1 LTVPPNRPAQR
12 PASQPP
18 EAAPP
23 WKLLLA
29 CLSLVLCTLLWFN
42 GLLESLN
49 RPSVGNALELRQ
61 LQLQVLAEPALP
73 ERLRPWLAGEEARA
87 ALAGQLEQ
95 NLAAGPGPGSPD
107 QLLQLALLSRSQ
119 GQDHTATV
127 LAELRRQVP
136 PERRPLVAL
145 LEENDTGNDTSSTQ
159 LARLTAP
166 WEGDLSPLT
175 SQLLCQTL
183 EPERPDCGDAEVQ
196 RRALARLLAVS
207 WLPGLLLLLGL
218 ALLAREGWLL
228 WRRRSTPMPALLG
241 PQLDLLDVTLLIAG
255 GFVVLGELS
264 VPLLLEPAL
273 RPLLAPL
280 EAMPVR
286 QQGVQVLLLYL
297 GLTVPPLLILRAQLR
312 PLAARRPP
320 AGWLQWRWQP
330 AGSALRGAL
339 GHMLMVL
346 PLVALTGWLVDR
358 LVGDPGG
365 SNPLLEL
372 VLTARDPLA
381 LGCFALTAMV
391 LAPLFEETLFR
402 GVLLPV
408 LGNRWGGAAGVAA
421 SALVFGLAH
430 LSLGE
435 LVPLVV
441 LGLGLGW
448 LRLRSGRL
456 GPCVLMHGLW
466 NGFTFANLLLL
477 GV

>member
-1 LTVPPNRPAQR
+1 MLL
-12 PASQPP
+12 
-18 EAAPP
+18 AALS
-23 WKLLLA
+23 LLL
-29 CLSLVLCTLLWFN
+29 CLLLWLN

-49 RPSVGNALELRQ
+49 RPSVVDALELRQ
-61 LQLQVLAEPALP
+61 RQLQALAAPALP
-73 ERLRPWLAGEEARA
+73 ERLRPWLAGEEA
-87 ALAGQLEQ
+87 LADLADQLEQ
-95 NLAAGPGPGSPD
+95 GLADGPGPGSPD
-107 QLLQLALLSRSQ
+107 QLLQLTLLSRSQ
-119 GQDHTATV
+119 GHPRTAAV
-127 LAELRRQVP
+127 LAELGRQVP
-136 PERRPLVAL
+136 PERRPLLEL
-145 LEENDTGNDTSSTQ
+145 LDSGSSGMATAPAQ
-159 LARLTAP
+159 LARLSAP
-166 WEGDLSPLT
+166 WEGELSPLT
-175 SQLLCQTL
+175 SQLLCQAL
-183 EPERPDCGDAEVQ
+183 EPERPDCGDAAVQ

-207 WLPGLLLLLGL
+207 WLPGILLLLGVV
-218 ALLAREGWLL
+218 LLAREGWLL
-228 WRRRSTPMPALLG
+228 WRRRGTPLPPLVG
-241 PQLDLLDVTLLIAG
+241 PQLDLVDVTLLIAG

-264 VPLLLEPAL
+264 VPLVLEPAL

-280 EAMPVR
+280 QSTPVR
-286 QQGVQVLLLYL
+286 QQGMQVLLLYL
-297 GLTVPPLLILRAQLR
+297 GLMLPPLLILRAQLQ
-312 PLAARRPP
+312 PMAARRPP
-320 AGWLQWRWQP
+320 AGWLQWRWRPP
-330 AGSALRGAL
+330 ASALRGAL

-346 PLVALTGWLVDR
+346 PVVALTGWLVDR

-372 VLTARDPLA
+372 VLTARDPVA
-381 LGCFALTAMV
+381 LSCFALTAMV

-408 LGNRWGGAAGVAA
+408 LGSHWGGAAGVVA

-435 LVPLVV
+435 LVPLVM